1 MIIAEAV
8 LADIAEIQRVRLSVR
23 ENVLTDPS
31 RVTDADIAH
40 MIGRA
45 GKGWVC
51 RIDGTIRG
59 FSIADGETR
68 NIWALFTEPGFER
81 RGIGRRLHDLAVGWL
96 FAQSPAPIWL
106 TTEPGTRAEGFY
118 RAAGWR
124 AGEIES
130 NGDRHFELAHPDWRQ
145 DR

>member
-8 LADIAEIQRVRLSVR
+8 LADIAEIRRVRRSVR
-23 ENVLTDPS
+23 ENVLLDPS
-31 RVTDADIAH
+31 RARDADIAR
-40 MIGRA
+40 MIEYG

-59 FSIADGETR
+59 FSFANGGTR
-68 NIWALFTEPGFER
+68 NIWALFVEPGFER

-96 FAQSPAPIWL
+96 FETGNDPVWL

-124 AGEIES
+124 AGNFEP
-130 NGDRHFELAHPDWRQ
+130 NGDRHFELTPQDWR
-145 DR
+145 RS